1 MNISRNDQCP
11 CGSGKKY
18 KNCCLPRLI
27 REEGIIP
34 ITTEIQEIFD
44 EENERF
50 KAIMGRDI
58 SGDDP
63 IMPLSLTM
71 SESEYKRLAS
81 EMLSDIGVNP
91 RVIYAFNKLGFC
103 IVEGED
109 MYSDEQRKQWDAAIK
124 EYEDLELTGID
135 IKTEKINSTIE
146 KIYIIFDKLQF
157 LYALIIKKYSFRK
170 NSIDLKEEPNLSD
183 YVLFC
188 LTRNLKSIKAIAL
201 LSIQDF
207 PEDALNLSRT
217 NLENYAEIVYS
228 KYGADELIKKI
239 KAENGIINGTH
250 ERKWKKIVNKA
261 NGDVTTLKSNQEKVK
276 LNPKFQDIDSGIF
289 SMIYSLLSSYTHPDI
304 STAVKYIDLKYGF
317 TALKENS
324 NLDPMIIIL
333 IINFMIIHE
342 LQDLE
347 FFETSKK
354 DLIQLNKEIAD
365 VVKLIDKY
373 IGKLDKDIRERVKL
387 TLNAY
392 D

>member
-1 MNISRNDQCP
+1 MKNNSLMNISRNDQCP

-217 NLENYAEIVYS
+217 NL
-228 KYGADELIKKI
+228 
-239 KAENGIINGTH
+239 
-250 ERKWKKIVNKA
+250 
-261 NGDVTTLKSNQEKVK
+261 
-276 LNPKFQDIDSGIF
+276 
-289 SMIYSLLSSYTHPDI
+289 
-304 STAVKYIDLKYGF
+304 
-317 TALKENS
+317 
-324 NLDPMIIIL
+324 
-333 IINFMIIHE
+333 
-342 LQDLE
+342 
-347 FFETSKK
+347 
-354 DLIQLNKEIAD
+354 
-365 VVKLIDKY
+365 
-373 IGKLDKDIRERVKL
+373 
-387 TLNAY
+387 
-392 D
+392 